1 MNQMS
6 HRFYLL
12 LLLPTLLVLLLF
24 IAGPVGQSFFL
35 SFHRMIIGLPH
46 LGAPFIGLQN
56 YQELLNDPV
65 ARHSLWVTLIFV
77 GTTTF
82 FELLIGLLLALLM
95 HRRFPGRGA
104 LRACVL
110 IPWAIPTVVSA
121 QMWRFLFNDA
131 YGMVNYAM
139 FGAETSAYI
148 PWLALPST
156 ALFSLILADIWKT
169 ASFAA
174 LLILAGLQVIPD
186 ELYQAARVDGAGTW
200 RRFRHITWPLILP
213 ALLVALLFR
222 TIDAFRVFDL
232 AFVMTQGG
240 PADATNV
247 LQLYGY
253 KKMFVEGWM
262 GYGSAVSACIFA
274 IILCLAV
281 AYVRMV
287 GRRLLEAG
295 TG

>member
-1 MNQMS
+1 MTHKGQN
-6 HRFYLL
+6 FYLAL
-12 LLLPTLLVLLLF
+12 LVPVILVLLFF
-24 IAGPVGQSFFL
+24 IAAPIGHSFFL
-35 SFHRMIIGLPH
+35 SFHRIIIGLPQ
-46 LGAPFIGLQN
+46 LKTPFVGLEN

-65 ARHSLWVTLIFV
+65 AWHSFWITVIFV

-82 FELLIGLLLALLM
+82 FELLIGILLALLI
-95 HRRFPGRGA
+95 HHRFPGRGA

-131 YGMVNYAM
+131 YGVVNYAV
-139 FGAETSAYI
+139 FGTEITNYI
-148 PWLALPST
+148 PWLALPPT
-156 ALFSLILADIWKT
+156 ALLSIILADIWKT
-169 ASFAA
+169 SSFAA
-174 LLILAGLQVIPD
+174 LLILAGLQVIPE
-186 ELYQAARVDGAGTW
+186 ELYQAARVDGAVAW
-200 RRFRHITWPLILP
+200 RRFWHITWPLIRP

-262 GYGSAVSACIFA
+262 GYGSAISVCIFIIVLVLA
-274 IILCLAV
+274 IT
-281 AYVRMV
+281 YVRMV
-287 GRRLLEAG
+287 GQRLLEAKV
-295 TG
+295 

>member
-1 MNQMS
+1 MI
-6 HRFYLL
+6 HRGQNFYL
-12 LLLPTLLVLLLF
+12 TLLVPVILVLLF
-24 IAGPVGQSFFL
+24 FIAAPIGHSFFL
-35 SFHRMIIGLPH
+35 SFHRIIIGLPQ
-46 LGAPFIGLQN
+46 LKTPFVGLEN

-65 ARHSLWVTLIFV
+65 AWHSFWITVIFV

-82 FELLIGLLLALLM
+82 FELLIGILLALLI
-95 HRRFPGRGA
+95 HHRFPGRGA

-131 YGMVNYAM
+131 YGVVNYAV
-139 FGAETSAYI
+139 FGTKITNYI
-148 PWLALPST
+148 PWLALPPT
-156 ALFSLILADIWKT
+156 ALLSIILADIWKT
-169 ASFAA
+169 SSFAA
-174 LLILAGLQVIPD
+174 LLILAGLQVIPE
-186 ELYQAARVDGAGTW
+186 ELYQAARVDGAVAW
-200 RRFRHITWPLILP
+200 RRFWHITWPLIRP

-262 GYGSAVSACIFA
+262 GYGSAISVCIFIIVLVLA
-274 IILCLAV
+274 IT
-281 AYVRMV
+281 YVRMV
-287 GRRLLEAG
+287 GQRLLEAKV
-295 TG
+295 

>member
-1 MNQMS
+1 MTSGDRQ
-6 HRFYLL
+6 FFLALL
-12 LLLPTLLVLLLF
+12 IPALCVLLLF
-24 IAGPVGQSFFL
+24 VGWPIFQSIAL
-35 SFHRMIIGLPH
+35 SFQRIILGLPH
-46 LGAPFIGLQN
+46 LKTPFIGLEN
-56 YQELLNDPV
+56 YYELLHDSV
-65 ARHSLWVTLIFV
+65 ARHSLGITLFFV
-77 GTTTF
+77 ATSTG
-82 FELLIGLLLALLM
+82 FELLIGLFLALLI
-95 HRRFPGRGA
+95 HQRFPGRGA

-131 YGMVNYAM
+131 YGMVNYALY
-139 FGAETSAYI
+139 GSQTVRYI

-156 ALFSLILADIWKT
+156 ALLAIIAADIWKT
-169 ASFAA
+169 SSFAA

-186 ELYQAARVDGAGTW
+186 ELYHAAKVDGAGAFK
-200 RRFRHITWPLILP
+200 RFQYITWPLIRP

-262 GYGSAVSACIFA
+262 GYGAA
-274 IILCLAV
+274 ISVCVFIMVLFLSIL
-281 AYVRMV
+281 YVRLV
-287 GRRLLEAG
+287 GRRMLEAG
-295 TG
+295 T

>member
-1 MNQMS
+1 MTHKGQN
-6 HRFYLL
+6 FYLAL
-12 LLLPTLLVLLLF
+12 LVPVIVVLLLF
-24 IAGPVGQSFFL
+24 IAAPIGHSFFL
-35 SFHRMIIGLPH
+35 SFHRIIIGLPQ
-46 LGAPFIGLQN
+46 LKTPFVGLDN

-65 ARHSLWVTLIFV
+65 ARHSFWITVIFV

-82 FELLIGLLLALLM
+82 FELLIGILLALLI
-95 HRRFPGRGA
+95 HHRFPGRGA

-131 YGMVNYAM
+131 YGVVNYAV
-139 FGAETSAYI
+139 FGTEITEYI
-148 PWLALPST
+148 PWLALPPT
-156 ALFSLILADIWKT
+156 ALLSIIVADIWKT
-169 ASFAA
+169 SSFAA
-174 LLILAGLQVIPD
+174 LLILAGLQVIPE
-186 ELYQAARVDGAGTW
+186 ELYQAARVDGAVAW
-200 RRFRHITWPLILP
+200 RRFWHITWPLIRP

-262 GYGSAVSACIFA
+262 GYGSAISVCIFIIVLVLA
-274 IILCLAV
+274 IT
-281 AYVRMV
+281 YVRMV
-287 GRRLLEAG
+287 GQRLLEARV
-295 TG
+295 

>member
-1 MNQMS
+1 MI
-6 HRFYLL
+6 HRGQNFYL
-12 LLLPTLLVLLLF
+12 TLLVPVILVLLF
-24 IAGPVGQSFFL
+24 FIAAPIGHSFFL
-35 SFHRMIIGLPH
+35 SFHRIIIGLPQ
-46 LGAPFIGLQN
+46 LKTPFVGLEN

-65 ARHSLWVTLIFV
+65 AWHSFWITVVFV

-82 FELLIGLLLALLM
+82 FELLIGILLALLI
-95 HRRFPGRGA
+95 HHRFPGRGA

-131 YGMVNYAM
+131 YGVVNYAV
-139 FGAETSAYI
+139 FGTEITNYI
-148 PWLALPST
+148 PWLALPPT
-156 ALFSLILADIWKT
+156 ALLSIIVADIWKT
-169 ASFAA
+169 SSFAA
-174 LLILAGLQVIPD
+174 LLILAGLQVIPE
-186 ELYQAARVDGAGTW
+186 ELYQAARVDGAVAW
-200 RRFRHITWPLILP
+200 RRFWHITWPLIRP

-262 GYGSAVSACIFA
+262 GYGSAISVCIF
-274 IILCLAV
+274 IIVLVLAMT
-281 AYVRMV
+281 YVRMV
-287 GRRLLEAG
+287 GRRLLEARV
-295 TG
+295 

>member
-1 MNQMS
+1 MTLKGQK
-6 HRFYLL
+6 FYLTL
-12 LLLPTLLVLLLF
+12 LAPVILVLLLF
-24 IAGPVGQSFFL
+24 IAVPIGHSFFL
-35 SFHRMIIGLPH
+35 SFHRIIIGLPQ
-46 LGAPFIGLQN
+46 LKTPFVGLDN

-65 ARHSLWVTLIFV
+65 ARHSFWITIIFV

-82 FELLIGLLLALLM
+82 FELLIGLLLALLI
-95 HRRFPGRGA
+95 HHRFPGRGA

-121 QMWRFLFNDA
+121 QMWRFLFSDA
-131 YGMVNYAM
+131 YGMINYAV
-139 FGAETSAYI
+139 FGAETTKYI
-148 PWLALPST
+148 PWLALPPT
-156 ALFSLILADIWKT
+156 ALLSIIVADIWKT
-169 ASFAA
+169 SSFAA
-174 LLILAGLQVIPD
+174 LLILAGLQVIPE
-186 ELYQAARVDGAGTW
+186 ELYHAARVDGAAAW
-200 RRFRHITWPLILP
+200 RRFWHITWPLIQP

-262 GYGSAVSACIFA
+262 GYGSAISVSIFIIVLILA
-274 IILCLAV
+274 IM
-281 AYVRMV
+281 YVRMI
-287 GRRLLEAG
+287 GRRLLEASI
-295 TG
+295 